1 MEQIQALPPLEQE
14 ETIQKIMQAIQQAS
28 SQQQMQMGGAINMGD
43 TMELDDTEIQ
53 RLMDMGYGVEY
64 ID

>member
-1 MEQIQALPPLEQE
+1 
-14 ETIQKIMQAIQQAS
+14 
-28 SQQQMQMGGAINMGD
+28 MGD